1 MIIYLSKGGGLNPPR
16 WMIIYLGGGGAWM
29 PGCRVGTSLEATCT
43 RSMYVAVKLRCVRV
57 YDECVCVYESEL
69 CVFYE

>member
-1 MIIYLSKGGGLNPPR
+1 
-16 WMIIYLGGGGAWM
+16 M